1 MSLSLSLLHPQPS
14 ANDGCD
20 ALGGSTR
27 ASEGEWRQLV
37 DSLRQDLEQA
47 HLRHGAEQE
56 RRIRSEMDAGALM
69 AQVPFGLVTLHEE
82 QVLACNAAAT
92 DLLPGLRP
100 GGPFALPAD
109 WQRRGD
115 TSTYHTG
122 RGADARVM
130 QVDWLSAPNLPTQ
143 WVRLEDVTASQNE
156 RDTSER
162 QSRLAAMGRMT
173 AELAHQLRTPLCT
186 ATLYAS
192 MLSDSAL
199 NSTDHTLIVQ
209 RLLSQLGQLDALIVR
224 MLAFVKTRSRS
235 HEVCAIEPLLRAQL
249 DVVIPLMAQ
258 RGRVVRVD
266 WSAPDCLV
274 AVDQMQLGSALLAL
288 LENAL
293 QHAPAG
299 SQVDVGCV
307 AHGHRVEI
315 TVADQGPGVS
325 ELLLPRLFEPF
336 ATDHPTGTGLGLAIA
351 RAAAESHGGKLS
363 YQAVQPQGACFK
375 LTLPALPQV

>member
-1 MSLSLSLLHPQPS
+1 M
-14 ANDGCD
+14 G
-20 ALGGSTR
+20 
-27 ASEGEWRQLV
+27 EGEHGSAQASDAQWRQLV
-37 DSLRQDLEQA
+37 DSLRRDLAHAHVRHEAEQA
-47 HLRHGAEQE
+47 
-56 RRIRSEMDAGALM
+56 RRIRSERDAGALM
-69 AQVPFGLVTLHEE
+69 AQVPFGLVTLHQG
-82 QVLACNAAAT
+82 QVLTCNAAAS
-92 DLLPGLRP
+92 DLLPGLYP
-100 GGPFALPAD
+100 GRAFALPAD

-115 TSTYHTG
+115 SSTYHTG
-122 RGADARVM
+122 RGPDAKVV
-130 QVDWLSAPNLPTQ
+130 QVDWLSAANLPTQ

-156 RDTSER
+156 RDAAER

-192 MLSDSAL
+192 MLADSEP
-199 NSTDHTLIVQ
+199 SRTDHHQIAQ
-209 RLLSQLGQLDALIVR
+209 RLVNQLGQLDTLIVR

-249 DVVIPLMAQ
+249 EIVVPLMAQ
-258 RGRVVRVD
+258 RERAVHVD
-266 WSAPDCLV
+266 WQAPGCLV

-299 SQVDVGCV
+299 STVNVGCV
-307 AHGHRVEI
+307 ALGHRVEI

-336 ATDHPTGTGLGLAIA
+336 ATEHPTGTGLGLAIA
-351 RAAAESHGGKLS
+351 QAAAEAHGGTLA
-363 YQAVQPQGACFK
+363 YEAVLPRGACFK